1 MTKKHKEN
9 LLKKHPFD
17 ISPGKDG
24 RYRTYVKDVTNGYG
38 RRMIVKSHKEDLL
51 DYLINIYEKQEKDN
65 SIKDYTPERIYP
77 DWKSYKEIHTTA
89 KNYIRRIDNDWK
101 KYYVGTDII
110 KKPHKQ
116 LKKLDLDTWAH
127 QLIQDNNMTKKQYYN
142 ATIIMRQA
150 LDYAVDLGII
160 AENPFSAVHID
171 GKRMFRQEKK
181 NRCYRC
187 YAGISKK

>member
-1 MTKKHKEN
+1 
-9 LLKKHPFD
+9 
-17 ISPGKDG
+17 
-24 RYRTYVKDVTNGYG
+24 
-38 RRMIVKSHKEDLL
+38 MIVKSHKEDLL

-181 NRCYRC
+181 TDATDATQVYLKNEIEPIYKMAWKDF
-187 YAGISKK
+187 YSPNKLKNKLTH